1 MAPRLLDRIRAA
13 GFEVEADGEALRVS
27 PAADLTREQREA
39 LREHRDQ
46 LRAKLI
52 REAAVRELDLVP
64 VDAATGLP
72 ELSAEEPATERQAER
87 LRELARDPA
96 LAPHRERVREIM
108 ETALGD
114 GLSELGAWGLIGY
127 LGGRA
132 ARRER
137 PSTASSKTVAP
148 AQLAERKA

>member
-1 MAPRLLDRIRAA
+1 MGVLIGPRLLDRVRAA
-13 GFEVEADGEALRVS
+13 GFEVEADGEAVRVS
-27 PAADLTREQREA
+27 PAAELTREQREA
-39 LREHRDQ
+39 LRGRRDQ
-46 LRAKLI
+46 VRAELL

-96 LAPHRERVREIM
+96 LAPHRERVREIV

-114 GLSELGAWGLIGY
+114 GLSEIGAWGLIGE
-127 LGGRA
+127 LGDRI
-132 ARRER
+132 ARREAE
-137 PSTASSKTVAP
+137 ASR
-148 AQLAERKA
+148 E